1 MCRQAPRS
9 LPRTRSSTWTARNM
23 RSRRQAHG
31 LPRTCAQATATPVRR
46 ASRRKS
52 STTARPLRRRV
63 ASSSSRQKA
72 VRCSCLGART
82 ACPPTDPAPDSNC
95 TANGLSCTLTTYTC
109 PGTSTV
115 ITTEWAEC
123 LQSTWRVGVAGFV
136 CPDPLAA
143 NNAALVGGVV
153 GGCAALAIAAGV
165 ATYWLR
171 GKNSAT
177 KKTVLTKGV
186 DGASRA

>member
-1 MCRQAPRS
+1 MDGAQYEEPAAGTWVVPNLCASYSDTSEACVSEEVANDCQALAAAGCIELIVAES
-9 LPRTRSSTWTARNM
+9 
-23 RSRRQAHG
+23 
-31 LPRTCAQATATPVRR
+31 CPVQ
-46 ASRRKS
+46 
-52 STTARPLRRRV
+52 L
-63 ASSSSRQKA
+63 
-72 VRCSCLGART
+72 SCART
-82 ACPPTDPAPDSNC
+82 VCPPTDPAPDSNC

-136 CPDPLAA
+136 CPDPPAA